1 MSYKERIQINC
12 SRSGK
17 ASLCKVVTDYKN
29 DDSTVCYIMQF
40 IGVLVLTITSML
52 ARNEQKKNVGGPCAN
67 YRIQLA
73 V

>member
-1 MSYKERIQINC
+1 
-12 SRSGK
+12 
-17 ASLCKVVTDYKN
+17 
-29 DDSTVCYIMQF
+29 MQF
-40 IGVLVLTITSML
+40 TGVLVLTITSML